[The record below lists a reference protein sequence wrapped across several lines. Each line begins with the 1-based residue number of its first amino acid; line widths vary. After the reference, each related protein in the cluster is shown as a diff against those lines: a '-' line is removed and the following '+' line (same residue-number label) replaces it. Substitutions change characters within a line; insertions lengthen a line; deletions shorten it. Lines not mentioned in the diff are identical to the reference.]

1 MMSYNRLKS
10 MEKDA
15 FDSQYLHFSQLPPK
29 NTEAIIRIGLTL
41 LNSFSDE
48 DCSAEKA
55 RIQFRIGMARIA
67 RAELQEA
74 SRSLTEARRIHEV
87 RGDAADFLRDQL
99 ALGTVCSLSDQY
111 EAAFSIFL
119 SVREIARND
128 GFRDVEEAA
137 CSNMGRICREQ
148 GQYSESR
155 LFLDAASKLVNESDH
170 NGREAVILYEY
181 GMIALAEG
189 SIESA
194 ADYLEKAARIAE
206 GYQGFFDYEYKI
218 SLGELYTV
226 SNRLPEALEILT
238 DCLGEYEKNGILQGA
253 LEARFHLGNLY
264 DAMGDGEKAGDYWR
278 ECRRRTADAPP
289 GRIRTLSG
297 ERLAAD
303 YRSRGDFE
311 KAFTLIS
318 EIREEEQR
326 AREERLHH
334 AVSVQDQRVRIDDL
348 EREMAAWRQRSGEL
362 ERIRRDREEAIRE
375 LETIKTIGQEL
386 TSTLNP
392 NIIVSILYDRLAE
405 ILSVE
410 RMFIGF
416 LGTGIGEIDP
426 CFIIEN
432 GERRDSPTMI
442 GDTEEDLVSWVIE
455 NNSDLIINSRDD
467 FPEGAE
473 NIEYVHGTRID
484 GQSILVVVLRMESV
498 ISGMIVVQALEKD
511 QYRMKNL
518 KLLQALSGFVT
529 AAFANSNAH
538 QNLVEANE
546 KIAHMAAHDA
556 LTGLANRMQI
566 MYRLDQELKRCRR
579 YDLSLAVLFI
589 DMDGFKDVNDT
600 YGHNAGDE
608 VLVEVS
614 RRFTESIRATDAVG
628 RLAGDEFLILLTDG
642 CRPEEGMKIAR
653 QIVECVSACIV
664 LSHVE
669 LSITASIGLAF
680 YPDNG
685 RTPEALVNVADQAM
699 YNAKFRGK
707 NQICL
712 SNYPAHKGGGGGIHI
727 RLGWMTVSAA
737 AYMM

>member
-1 MMSYNRLKS
+1 MMRYNHLKS

-15 FDSQYLHFSQLPPK
+15 FRSQYLHFSRLPPK

-41 LNSFSDE
+41 LDNFSDE

-55 RIQFRIGMARIA
+55 RIRFRIGTARIA
-67 RAELQEA
+67 RAELEEA

-87 RGDAADFLRDQL
+87 RGDEADFLRDQL
-99 ALGTVCSLSDQY
+99 ALGTVCSLSDQP
-111 EAAFSIFL
+111 EAAFNIFL

-137 CSNMGRICREQ
+137 CSKMGRICREQ
-148 GQYSESR
+148 GRYGESR
-155 LFLDAASKLVNESDH
+155 VFLDAAAKLVNEIDH
-170 NGREAVILYEY
+170 TGREAVILYEY
-181 GMIALAEG
+181 GMSALAEG

-206 GYQGFFDYEYKI
+206 GYPGVFDYEYKI
-218 SLGELYTV
+218 GLGELYIV
-226 SNRLPEALEILT
+226 SNRLPEALEMLT
-238 DCLGEYEKNGILQGA
+238 DCLGECEKNGILQGEI
-253 LEARFHLGNLY
+253 EARFHLGNLY
-264 DAMGDGEKAGDYWR
+264 HAMGDGERAGDYWR
-278 ECRRRTADAPP
+278 ECRGLTADAPL
-289 GRIRTLSG
+289 GRIRVLSG

-311 KAFTLIS
+311 KAFTLID
-318 EIREEEQR
+318 EIREEEHR
-326 AREERLHH
+326 AREERLRY
-334 AVSVQDQRVRIDDL
+334 AVGMQNQRTRIDDL

-362 ERIRRDREEAIRE
+362 ERIRGDREEAIRE
-375 LETIKTIGQEL
+375 LETIKTIGQEI

-392 NIIVSILYDRLAE
+392 DVIVSILYDRLAE
-405 ILSVE
+405 ILTVDG
-410 RMFIGF
+410 MFIGF

-432 GERRDSPTMI
+432 GERRDSPTVI
-442 GDTEEDLVSWVIE
+442 GDTEGNLFSWVIR

-484 GQSILVVVLRMESV
+484 GQSILVVVLRMEGV

-511 QYRMKNL
+511 QYKMKNL

-566 MYRLDQELKRCRR
+566 MDRLDQELKRCRR
-579 YDLSLAVLFI
+579 YDLWLAVLFI
-589 DMDGFKDVNDT
+589 DMDGFKNVNDT

-628 RLAGDEFLILLTDG
+628 RLAGDEFLILLTDD

-653 QIVECVSACIV
+653 QIVECVSACSV

-685 RTPEALVNVADQAM
+685 GTPEVLVNAADQAM
-699 YNAKFRGK
+699 YSAKFRGK
-707 NQICL
+707 NQIFL
-712 SNYPAHKGGGGGIHI
+712 SNCPAYEGGGGGVIYI
-727 RLGWMTVSAA
+727 KLGWMTVSRAA
-737 AYMM
+737 